1 MIKYKCLSWNKTYS
15 SRVNEESKK
24 KLKGTSNF
32 SNNYINKFIL
42 VLRKGAYPYEY
53 MGDLE
58 KFKETELLKK
68 EKFYSN

>member
-1 MIKYKCLSWNKTYS
+1 M
-15 SRVNEESKK
+15 
-24 KLKGTSNF
+24 
-32 SNNYINKFIL
+32 
-42 VLRKGAYPYEY
+42 LRKGAYPYEY

>member
-15 SRVNEESKK
+15 DRVNEESKN
-24 KLKGTSNF
+24 KLKCTFNF
-32 SNNYINKFIL
+32 SNNDINKFIL
-42 VLRKGAYPYEY
+42 LLRKGAYPYEY
-53 MGDLE
+53 MGELE